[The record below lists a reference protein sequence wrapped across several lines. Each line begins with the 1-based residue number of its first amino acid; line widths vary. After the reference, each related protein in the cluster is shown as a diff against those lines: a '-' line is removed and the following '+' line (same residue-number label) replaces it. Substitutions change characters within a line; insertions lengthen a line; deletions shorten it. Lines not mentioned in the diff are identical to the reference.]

1 MSGNRDT
8 FIGRHFVSVV
18 IPVYNYERFLGD
30 ALRSV
35 FEQDYHPMEVIV
47 VDDGSTDETAA
58 VARSF
63 KDVIYTFQS
72 NKGPAAAR
80 NTGIGVAQGDFIAF
94 LDADDLWPPD
104 RLKTQVQY
112 FIANP
117 NTEVVLGRTRC
128 TGLIT
133 DNIRFEGADNT
144 MVNVCLGSGLFRKS
158 VFDKVGLLDESL
170 RYYEDHDWFLRA
182 REQGVSMIILRRVTL
197 LNRRHLNSTSRTWKK
212 TDPTMIQVLKKSLE
226 RRRNHYNGCAPLLK
240 KFSDYDE
247 GGPSREKKRN
257 YE

>member
-1 MSGNRDT
+1 MTDKMSGKLDT
-8 FIGRHFVSVV
+8 FTESPIVSVI
-18 IPVYNYERFLGD
+18 IPSYNYAQFLGD

-63 KDVIYTFQS
+63 KDVIYSFQS

-94 LDADDLWPPD
+94 LDADDLWPQD
-104 RLKTQVQY
+104 RLKTQMQY

-117 NTEVVLGRTRC
+117 NTEVVLGRVRYTEMP
-128 TGLIT
+128 T
-133 DNIRFEGADNT
+133 NINSFEGPVHT
-144 MVNVCLGSGLFRKS
+144 RVNVNLGSGLFRTS

-182 REQGVSMIILRRVTL
+182 REQDVTMIILKQVTL
-197 LNRRHLNSTSRTWKK
+197 LYRTHLSSHSNTWNKNA
-212 TDPTMIQVLKKSLE
+212 DPTMIQMLRKSLE
-226 RRRNHYNGCAPLLK
+226 RRRKHYEGRAPLLK
-240 KFSDYDE
+240 KFSDYDV
-247 GGPSREKKRN
+247 K
-257 YE
+257 